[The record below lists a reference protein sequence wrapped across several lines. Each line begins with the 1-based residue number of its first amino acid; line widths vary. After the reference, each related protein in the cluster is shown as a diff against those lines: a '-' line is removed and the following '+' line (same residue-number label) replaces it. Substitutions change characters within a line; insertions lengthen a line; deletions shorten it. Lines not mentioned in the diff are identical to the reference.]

1 MSWEKYDADRASNDK
16 PRSADK
22 LAEAVKSSLGD
33 RAAAPRPGEHPGHV
47 VHRPVE
53 SRPVESR
60 PVEDAAGKK
69 AYAGARKAAVKATA
83 DADTAQGHKA
93 AAAAHREAARL
104 STTQAQRMLHENKAA
119 EHTQAGHE
127 VRSKAAEALPKSPAR
142 VTRPVRKTPG
152 GSIERKSTSGTAA
165 ERLVEDRNAR
175 TQSHYEKV
183 ADRAEKASREA
194 NDAAGHTEAY
204 RQHVHAANVA
214 PTEELRTMHMKLAVS
229 HDRANVYEKSTQ
241 ARAEG
246 LNMAK
251 ARAGQPT
258 SPVKA
263 PTVAERTYTGNRD
276 RAVYMSAKA
285 STASDH
291 RAAAGAHDLAA
302 KSAPTPVLEKMHEGK
317 AVEHLQ
323 AAETGARASAAKT
336 GATPAAAVKLSKTST
351 GAVKV
356 TQGATHLGNVESRGG
371 KYVAVV
377 RAARGKLS
385 TAAFDTHEEA
395 LDHIRQSHG
404 LGKMSSAERLAARMR

>member
-1 MSWEKYDADRASNDK
+1 MAWDKFDADRASNGK

-22 LAEAVKSSLGD
+22 LAETVKSSMGEHG
-33 RAAAPRPGEHPGHV
+33 AAGHGEHPGRV
-47 VHRPVE
+47 VARAVE

-60 PVEDAAGKK
+60 PVADASEKK
-69 AYAGARKAAVKATA
+69 AYAGARKAAVKAAA

-93 AAAAHREAARL
+93 AADAHREAARL

-119 EHTQAGHE
+119 EHTAASKE
-127 VRSKAAEALPKSPAR
+127 MRSKTAEAMPKTPAR
-142 VTRPVRKTPG
+142 VTRPARKAPG
-152 GSIERKSTSGTAA
+152 GTLERKSTSGTAA
-165 ERLVEDRNAR
+165 DRLVEDRNAR
-175 TQSHYEKV
+175 SQSHYEKV
-183 ADRAEKASREA
+183 ADRAEKASR
-194 NDAAGHTEAY
+194 DAKDTAGHTEAY

-229 HDRANVYEKSTQ
+229 HDRANVYEKSTA

-246 LNMAK
+246 LNAAK

-276 RAVYMSAKA
+276 RAVYLSAKA
-285 STASDH
+285 STPSDH

-323 AAETGARASAAKT
+323 AAETGARAPVAKTSAAKAE
-336 GATPAAAVKLSKTST
+336 GVKLSKTST

-356 TQGATHLGNVESRGG
+356 TSGGTHLGNIESRGG
-371 KYVAVV
+371 KYTAVV

-404 LGKMSSAERLAARMR
+404 LGRMSSAERLAARMR